1 MESSNKFF
9 LKSINSFKSG
19 KFYQGVREFNSGLLR
34 EIENSTYSSIEPNL
48 NAIIP
53 FLESNSLSHE
63 SEQIIQFYL
72 THLKK
77 HKDLKKGLEPL
88 INFLKSHLSD
98 NNYSNSILGFFNGFA
113 EFSSNNPDEEIITAL
128 KLSYQDF
135 IRFKNFSHHDEI
147 LKIIFELLIK
157 LSMFP
162 EVETISKP
170 LFIEIKIDE
179 EKFEYSL
186 YTILVIAIN
195 GKMKEAV
202 ELLQQIRKQIPSTIQ
217 KESKVFQC
225 CSEFL
230 MASSS
235 KDFNWVKELQEYFSD
250 ILKEKLLKILIL
262 NLIKKSFP
270 EETKI
275 SIFDILK

>member
-1 MESSNKFF
+1 M
-9 LKSINSFKSG
+9 
-19 KFYQGVREFNSGLLR
+19 
-34 EIENSTYSSIEPNL
+34 
-48 NAIIP
+48 
-53 FLESNSLSHE
+53 
-63 SEQIIQFYL
+63 
-72 THLKK
+72 
-77 HKDLKKGLEPL
+77 
-88 INFLKSHLSD
+88 
-98 NNYSNSILGFFNGFA
+98 GFFNGFA